1 MVVLVKF
8 VSDEMPPWT
17 MCFFRVLI
25 SALVLLPLVRRHHAA
40 MLQFIRA
47 RGGEAAFIGA
57 IGLGL
62 TQGVL
67 FTALHHTSA
76 VSAGIVFATAPMIT
90 LALAHLVLGE
100 RMNAWQAV
108 GSAIAFG
115 GIVLIAVQGSLAR
128 LLALQLE
135 PGDLLAL
142 AAAALFASYTVLLKR
157 ARFELER
164 LPLLVILL
172 ASGSFA
178 AFRSFS
184 SSCGAASTP
193 ILRPGATSRSSTAG
207 WRAAR

>member
-1 MVVLVKF
+1 MVVAVKL

-25 SALVLLPLVRRHHAA
+25 SALVLLPLVARHHAA

-47 RGGEAAFIGA
+47 RGVEAPFIGA

-76 VSAGIVFATAPMIT
+76 VSVGIVFATAPMIT

-100 RMNAWQAV
+100 RMNAWQAI

-142 AAAALFASYTVLLKR
+142 AAAAMFATYTVLLKR

-178 AFRSFS
+178 AFPFFLLEFWR
-184 SSCGAASTP
+184 GEHADLAT
-193 ILRPGATSRSSTAG
+193 GATSRSSTAA